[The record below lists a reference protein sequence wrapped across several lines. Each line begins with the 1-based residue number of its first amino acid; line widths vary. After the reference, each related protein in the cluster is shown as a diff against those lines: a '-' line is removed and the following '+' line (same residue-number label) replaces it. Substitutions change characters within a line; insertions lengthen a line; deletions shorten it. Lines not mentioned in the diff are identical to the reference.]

1 MTPQQMTA
9 VSLPA
14 SPKRRSRSLVRF
26 RRNPAAII
34 GLIVCVLIVLAA
46 LLAPALAP
54 HDPNFQFPEGLTLEG
69 APLPPGGPYLL
80 GTDLL
85 GRDLLSRLIWGARAS
100 LTVGFVANGA
110 AVLLGLF
117 IGALGALTRGWV
129 GTLIMRFTD
138 VMLAFPVLLLAIA
151 LTAILKPSLW
161 IVALVIALINW
172 VPIARVVYSEV
183 AALREREFV
192 EAANAVGASGG
203 RILTRHILPHLIPTA
218 LVWGSLGVSTTVLL
232 EATLSFLGVGV
243 QPPTP
248 SWGGI
253 INESQSYLTVAPWL
267 VLAPGTAILLTSL
280 GFNLLG
286 EGLRDALDP
295 RGGV

>member
-1 MTPQQMTA
+1 MTVA
-9 VSLPA
+9 ALAPA
-14 SPKRRSRSLVRF
+14 PRRRRNRSLTRF
-26 RRNPAAII
+26 RRNPAAIL
-34 GLIVCVLIVLAA
+34 GLIVCVLIVLTA
-46 LLAPALAP
+46 LLAPWVAP
-54 HDPNFQFPEGLTLEG
+54 HDPDFQFPEGLTLEG
-69 APLPPGGPYLL
+69 APLAPGGAYLL

-85 GRDLLSRLIWGARAS
+85 GRDLFSRIVWGARAS
-100 LTVGFVANGA
+100 LTVGFVANGV
-110 AVLLGLF
+110 AVLLGVL

-129 GTLIMRFTD
+129 GTVIMRFTD

-203 RILTRHILPHLIPTA
+203 RVLIRHILPHLVPTA

-253 INESQSYLTVAPWL
+253 INESQSYLTTAPWL

-295 RGGV
+295 KGGL

>member
-1 MTPQQMTA
+1 MRSPVRISAPPA
-9 VSLPA
+9 VSVAARGA
-14 SPKRRSRSLVRF
+14 SVGERSTVAETCTS
-26 RRNPAAII
+26 ASS
-34 GLIVCVLIVLAA
+34 
-46 LLAPALAP
+46 
-54 HDPNFQFPEGLTLEG
+54 G
-69 APLPPGGPYLL
+69 ASGARPGTARASYL

>member
-1 MTPQQMTA
+1 MTVTA
-9 VSLPA
+9 LAPTSR
-14 SPKRRSRSLVRF
+14 KRRNRSLTRF
-26 RRNPAAII
+26 TRNPAAIL

-46 LLAPALAP
+46 LLAPYVAP
-54 HDPNFQFPEGLTLEG
+54 HDPDFQFPEGLTLEG
-69 APLPPGGPYLL
+69 APLSPGGAYLL

-85 GRDLLSRLIWGARAS
+85 GRDLFSRIVWGARAS
-100 LTVGFVANGA
+100 LTVGFVANGI
-110 AVLLGLF
+110 AVLLGVL

-129 GTLIMRFTD
+129 GTVIMRFTD

-203 RILTRHILPHLIPTA
+203 RVLIRHILPHLIPTA

-253 INESQSYLTVAPWL
+253 INESQSYLTTAPWL

-295 RGGV
+295 KGGL

>member
-1 MTPQQMTA
+1 MTTLVAAPTR
-9 VSLPA
+9 P
-14 SPKRRSRSLVRF
+14 RRRNRSLTRF
-26 RRNPAAII
+26 RRNPAALI
-34 GLIVCVLIVLAA
+34 GLVVCLLIVLAA
-46 LLAPALAP
+46 LLAPWVAP
-54 HDPNFQFPEGLTLEG
+54 HDPDFQFPEGLTMEG
-69 APLPPGGPYLL
+69 APLPPGGTYLL

-85 GRDLLSRLIWGARAS
+85 GRDLFSRIVWGARAS
-100 LTVGFVANGA
+100 LTVGFVANLV
-110 AVLLGLF
+110 AVMLGVV
-117 IGALGALTRGWV
+117 IGALGALARGWL
-129 GTLIMRFTD
+129 GTVIMRFTD

-192 EAANAVGASGG
+192 EAANAVGASSG
-203 RILTRHILPHLIPTA
+203 RILARHILPHLVPTA

-253 INESQSYLTVAPWL
+253 INESQSYLTTAPWL
-267 VLAPGTAILLTSL
+267 VLAPGSAILLTSL

-295 RGGV
+295 KGGL

>member
-1 MTPQQMTA
+1 MTA

-117 IGALGALTRGWV
+117 IGALGALTRGWM

>member
-1 MTPQQMTA
+1 MTVTA
-9 VSLPA
+9 LAPVSR
-14 SPKRRSRSLVRF
+14 KRRNRSLTRF
-26 RRNPAAII
+26 TRNPAAIL

-46 LLAPALAP
+46 LLAPYVAP
-54 HDPNFQFPEGLTLEG
+54 HDPDFQFPEGLTLEG
-69 APLPPGGPYLL
+69 APLSPGGAYLL

-85 GRDLLSRLIWGARAS
+85 GRDLFSRIVWGARAS
-100 LTVGFVANGA
+100 LTVGFVANGI
-110 AVLLGLF
+110 AVLLGVL

-129 GTLIMRFTD
+129 GTVIMRFTD

-203 RILTRHILPHLIPTA
+203 RVLIRHILPHLIPTA

-253 INESQSYLTVAPWL
+253 INESQSYLTTAPWL

-295 RGGV
+295 KGGV

>member
-1 MTPQQMTA
+1 MPLSPTTC
-9 VSLPA
+9 VPA
-14 SPKRRSRSLVRF
+14 GCRF
-26 RRNPAAII
+26 RPIRPKP
-34 GLIVCVLIVLAA
+34 CE
-46 LLAPALAP
+46 APRIQRSV
-54 HDPNFQFPEGLTLEG
+54 D
-69 APLPPGGPYLL
+69 YL
-80 GTDLL
+80 GT
-85 GRDLLSRLIWGARAS
+85 A
-100 LTVGFVANGA
+100 
-110 AVLLGLF
+110 
-117 IGALGALTRGWV
+117 
-129 GTLIMRFTD
+129 
-138 VMLAFPVLLLAIA
+138 LLAIA

-192 EAANAVGASGG
+192 EAANAVGASSG
-203 RILTRHILPHLIPTA
+203 RILARHILPHLIPTA

-295 RGGV
+295 RGGL

>member
-1 MTPQQMTA
+1 MIA
-9 VSLPA
+9 VSTAPA
-14 SPKRRSRSLVRF
+14 RPKRRNRSLTRF
-26 RRNPAAII
+26 RRNPAAIL
-34 GLIVCVLIVLAA
+34 GLIVCVLIVLAGV
-46 LLAPALAP
+46 LAPWAAP
-54 HDPNFQFPEGLTLEG
+54 HDPDFQFPEGLTLEG
-69 APLPPGGPYLL
+69 APLPPGGAYLL

-85 GRDLLSRLIWGARAS
+85 GRDLFSRILWGARAS

-110 AVLLGLF
+110 AVLLGVL

-129 GTLIMRFTD
+129 GVVIMRFTD

-203 RILTRHILPHLIPTA
+203 RILIRHILPHLVPTA

-253 INESQSYLTVAPWL
+253 INESQSYLTTAPWL

-295 RGGV
+295 KGGL

>member
-1 MTPQQMTA
+1 MTA
-9 VSLPA
+9 VALPA
-14 SPKRRSRSLVRF
+14 PRPRRRNRSLARF
-26 RRNPAAII
+26 LRNRAALL
-34 GLIVCVLIVLAA
+34 GLIVCLLIVLAA
-46 LLAPALAP
+46 LLAPWVAP
-54 HDPNFQFPEGLTLEG
+54 HDPDFQFPEGLTMEG
-69 APLPPGGPYLL
+69 APLPPGGAYRL

-100 LTVGFVANGA
+100 LTVGFVANGV
-110 AVLLGLF
+110 AVLLGVF
-117 IGALGALTRGWV
+117 VGALGALTRGWLGV
-129 GTLIMRFTD
+129 AIMRFTD

-161 IVALVIALINW
+161 IVALVIAFINW

-192 EAANAVGASGG
+192 EAATAVGASSG

-218 LVWGSLGVSTTVLL
+218 LVWGSLGVGTTVLL

-253 INESQSYLTVAPWL
+253 INESQSYLATAPWL
-267 VLAPGTAILLTSL
+267 VLAPGAAILLTSL

-295 RGGV
+295 RAAV

>member
-1 MTPQQMTA
+1 MTA
-9 VSLPA
+9 PA
-14 SPKRRSRSLVRF
+14 VPAGTSPWPRSRAWRRFSRNRAALLGLVLCLLMV
-26 RRNPAAII
+26 
-34 GLIVCVLIVLAA
+34 GAA
-46 LLAPALAP
+46 LLAPGLAP
-54 HDPNFQFPEGLTLEG
+54 HDPDFQFPEGLTLEG
-69 APLPPGGPYLL
+69 APLPPGSVSGSDHFLL

-85 GRDLLSRLIWGARAS
+85 GRDLFSRLVWGARAS
-100 LTVGFVANGA
+100 LTVGLVSNLV
-110 AVLLGLF
+110 AVLLGLL
-117 IGALGALTRGWV
+117 IGALGALTRGAL

-151 LTAILKPSLW
+151 LTAILRPSLW
-161 IVALVIALINW
+161 IVALVIAFLNW

-183 AALREREFV
+183 ASLREREFV
-192 EAANAVGASGG
+192 EAAQAVGASAGWVL
-203 RILTRHILPHLIPTA
+203 IRHLPTA
-218 LVWGSLGVSTTVLL
+218 LVWGSLGVGTSVLL

-253 INESQSYLTVAPWL
+253 INESQSYLTTAPWL
-267 VLAPGTAILLTSL
+267 VLAPGVAILLTSL

>member
-1 MTPQQMTA
+1 MTTLVA
-9 VSLPA
+9 APA
-14 SPKRRSRSLVRF
+14 RPRRRNRSLTRF
-26 RRNPAAII
+26 RRNPAALI
-34 GLIVCVLIVLAA
+34 GLVVCLLIVLAA
-46 LLAPALAP
+46 LLAPWVAP
-54 HDPNFQFPEGLTLEG
+54 HDPDFQFPEGLTMEG
-69 APLPPGGPYLL
+69 APLPPGGTYLL

-85 GRDLLSRLIWGARAS
+85 GRDLFSRIVWGARAS
-100 LTVGFVANGA
+100 LTVGFVANLV
-110 AVLLGLF
+110 AVMLGVV
-117 IGALGALTRGWV
+117 IGALGALARGWL
-129 GTLIMRFTD
+129 GTVIMRFTD

-192 EAANAVGASGG
+192 EAANAVGASSG
-203 RILTRHILPHLIPTA
+203 RILARHILPHLVPTA

-253 INESQSYLTVAPWL
+253 INESQSYLTTAPWL
-267 VLAPGTAILLTSL
+267 VLAPGSAILLTSL

-295 RGGV
+295 KGGL

>member
-1 MTPQQMTA
+1 
-9 VSLPA
+9 
-14 SPKRRSRSLVRF
+14 
-26 RRNPAAII
+26 
-34 GLIVCVLIVLAA
+34 
-46 LLAPALAP
+46 
-54 HDPNFQFPEGLTLEG
+54 
-69 APLPPGGPYLL
+69 
-80 GTDLL
+80 
-85 GRDLLSRLIWGARAS
+85 
-100 LTVGFVANGA
+100 
-110 AVLLGLF
+110 
-117 IGALGALTRGWV
+117 
-129 GTLIMRFTD
+129 MRFTD

-203 RILTRHILPHLIPTA
+203 RVLIRHILPHLVPTA

-253 INESQSYLTVAPWL
+253 INESQSYLTTAPWL

-295 RGGV
+295 KGGL

>member
-1 MTPQQMTA
+1 MTTTA
-9 VSLPA
+9 PA
-14 SPKRRSRSLVRF
+14 LARPKRRNRSLVRF
-26 RRNPAAII
+26 QRNPAALLGAAVCLII
-34 GLIVCVLIVLAA
+34 VAAA
-46 LLAPALAP
+46 LLAPLIAP
-54 HDPNFQFPEGLTLEG
+54 HDPDFQFPEGLTLEG
-69 APLPPGGPYLL
+69 APLPPGGTYLL

-85 GRDLLSRLIWGARAS
+85 GRDVFSRLIWGARAS
-100 LTVGFVANGA
+100 LTVGFVSNGV
-110 AVLLGLF
+110 AVLLGLL
-117 IGALGALTRGWV
+117 IGALGALLRGWV
-129 GTLIMRFTD
+129 GTVIMRFTD

-192 EAANAVGASGG
+192 EAASAVGASSG

-253 INESQSYLTVAPWL
+253 INESQSYLVTAPWL
-267 VLAPGTAILLTSL
+267 VLAPGAAILLTSL

-295 RGGV
+295 RGGQ

>member
-1 MTPQQMTA
+1 MIA
-9 VSLPA
+9 VSTAPA
-14 SPKRRSRSLVRF
+14 KPKRRNRSLVRF
-26 RRNPAAII
+26 RRNPAAIL
-34 GLIVCVLIVLAA
+34 GLIVCVLIVLVA
-46 LLAPALAP
+46 LLAPWVAP
-54 HDPNFQFPEGLTLEG
+54 HDPDFQFPEGLTMEG
-69 APLPPGGPYLL
+69 APLAPGGSYLL

-85 GRDLLSRLIWGARAS
+85 GRDLFSRIVWGARAS
-100 LTVGFVANGA
+100 LTVGFVANGV
-110 AVLLGLF
+110 AVLLGVLV
-117 IGALGALTRGWV
+117 GALGALTRGWV
-129 GTLIMRFTD
+129 GTVIMRFTD

-203 RILTRHILPHLIPTA
+203 RVLTRHILPHLVPTA

-253 INESQSYLTVAPWL
+253 INESQGKLSNNVSPMLLLRWYFSR
-267 VLAPGTAILLTSL
+267 LAQPQG
-280 GFNLLG
+280 
-286 EGLRDALDP
+286 
-295 RGGV
+295 

>member
-1 MTPQQMTA
+1 MTTLATA
-9 VSLPA
+9 PLR
-14 SPKRRSRSLVRF
+14 PKRRNRSLTRF
-26 RRNPAAII
+26 QRNPAALI
-34 GLIVCVLIVLAA
+34 GLAVCVIIVLAA
-46 LLAPALAP
+46 LLAPLIAP
-54 HDPNFQFPEGLTLEG
+54 HDPDFQFPEGLTLEG
-69 APLPPGGPYLL
+69 APLSPGGAYLL

-85 GRDLLSRLIWGARAS
+85 GRDVVSRLIWGARAS
-100 LTVGFVANGA
+100 LTVGFVSNGV
-110 AVLLGLF
+110 AVLLGLL
-117 IGALGALTRGWV
+117 IGALGALSRGWV
-129 GTLIMRFTD
+129 GTVIMRFTD

-183 AALREREFV
+183 AALHEREFV
-192 EAANAVGASGG
+192 EAASAVGASSG

-253 INESQSYLTVAPWL
+253 INESQSYLVTAPWL
-267 VLAPGTAILLTSL
+267 VLAPGAAILLTSL

>member
-1 MTPQQMTA
+1 MTA
-9 VSLPA
+9 VSLSA

-46 LLAPALAP
+46 LLAPVLAP

>member
-1 MTPQQMTA
+1 MTTVVLA
-9 VSLPA
+9 PA
-14 SPKRRSRSLVRF
+14 ARKRRNRSLTRF
-26 RRNPAAII
+26 LRNPAAIL
-34 GLIVCVLIVLAA
+34 GLVVCVLIVLTA
-46 LLAPALAP
+46 LLAPWVAP
-54 HDPNFQFPEGLTLEG
+54 HDPDFQFPEGLTMEG
-69 APLPPGGPYLL
+69 APLPPGGAYLL

-85 GRDLLSRLIWGARAS
+85 GRDLFSRIVWGARAS
-100 LTVGFVANGA
+100 LTVGFVANGV
-110 AVLLGLF
+110 AVLLGVL

-129 GTLIMRFTD
+129 GVVIMRFTD

-203 RILTRHILPHLIPTA
+203 RVLIRHILPHLVPTA

-253 INESQSYLTVAPWL
+253 INESQSYLTTAPWL

-295 RGGV
+295 KGGL

>member
-1 MTPQQMTA
+1 MTA

-14 SPKRRSRSLVRF
+14 SPKRRSRSFVRF

>member
-1 MTPQQMTA
+1 MTTLATA
-9 VSLPA
+9 PPR
-14 SPKRRSRSLVRF
+14 PKRRNRSLTRF
-26 RRNPAAII
+26 RRNPAALL
-34 GLIVCVLIVLAA
+34 GLIVCVLIVAAA
-46 LLAPALAP
+46 LLAPVIAP
-54 HDPNFQFPEGLTLEG
+54 HDPDFQFPEGLTLEG
-69 APLPPGGPYLL
+69 APLSPGGAYLL

-85 GRDLLSRLIWGARAS
+85 GRDVFSRLIWGARAS
-100 LTVGFVANGA
+100 LTVGFVSNGV
-110 AVLLGLF
+110 AVLLGLL
-117 IGALGALTRGWV
+117 IGALGALLRGWV
-129 GTLIMRFTD
+129 GTVIMRFTD

-192 EAANAVGASGG
+192 EAASAVGASSG

-253 INESQSYLTVAPWL
+253 INESQSYLVTAPWL
-267 VLAPGTAILLTSL
+267 VLAPGAAILLTSL

>member
-1 MTPQQMTA
+1 MLDA
-9 VSLPA
+9 VPSVRP
-14 SPKRRSRSLVRF
+14 RRRRALTRFLRHRAGLV
-26 RRNPAAII
+26 
-34 GLIVCVLIVLAA
+34 GLVVCLLIVGAA
-46 LLAPALAP
+46 LLAPWVAP
-54 HDPNFQFPEGLTLEG
+54 HDPDFQFPEGLTMEG
-69 APLPPGGPYLL
+69 APLAPGGAYPL

-85 GRDLLSRLIWGARAS
+85 GRDLLSRLVWGARAS
-100 LTVGFVANGA
+100 LTVGFVANGV
-110 AVLLGLF
+110 AVLLGLL
-117 IGALGALTRGWV
+117 IGALGALTRGWL

-161 IVALVIALINW
+161 IVALVIAFLNW

-183 AALREREFV
+183 SSLREREFV
-192 EAANAVGASGG
+192 EAAGAVGASGG
-203 RILTRHILPHLIPTA
+203 RVLMRHILPHLLPTA
-218 LVWGSLGVSTTVLL
+218 LVWGSLGVGTTVLL

-253 INESQSYLTVAPWL
+253 INESQSYLTTAPWL
-267 VLAPGTAILLTSL
+267 VLAPGAAILLTSL

-295 RGGV
+295 RSTR

>member
-1 MTPQQMTA
+1 MTA

-14 SPKRRSRSLVRF
+14 SPKRRSRSFVRF

-151 LTAILKPSLW
+151 LTAILKPNLW

>member
-1 MTPQQMTA
+1 MTA
-9 VSLPA
+9 VSSAPA
-14 SPKRRSRSLVRF
+14 RPKRRNRSLTRF
-26 RRNPAAII
+26 RRNPAAIL
-34 GLIVCVLIVLAA
+34 GLMVCVLIVLAG
-46 LLAPALAP
+46 LLAPWVAP
-54 HDPNFQFPEGLTLEG
+54 HDPDFQFPEGLTMEG
-69 APLPPGGPYLL
+69 APLPPGGAYLL

-85 GRDLLSRLIWGARAS
+85 GRDLFSRILWGARAS

-110 AVLLGLF
+110 AVLLGVL

-129 GTLIMRFTD
+129 GVVIMRFTD

-203 RILTRHILPHLIPTA
+203 RILIRHILPHLVPTA

-253 INESQSYLTVAPWL
+253 INESQSYLATSPWL

-295 RGGV
+295 KGGV